1 MTRIK
6 RQFLLMGE
14 VCRILSIRE
23 QLLNPRNM
31 ITIEHHHQEAR
42 MHMDTHSGVSTDDPQ
57 RQTRQL
63 CQEENMIN
71 NLAQAVEMLLLGL
84 SSSSGQ

>member
-23 QLLNPRNM
+23 QLLNLRNM

-42 MHMDTHSGVSTDDPQ
+42 MHMDTHSGGSTDDPQ

-63 CQEENMIN
+63 CQEENIIN
-71 NLAQAVEMLLLGL
+71 NLAQAVEVLLLGL
-84 SSSSGQ
+84 

>member
-6 RQFLLMGE
+6 RQFLFMGE

-23 QLLNPRNM
+23 QLLNLRNV

-42 MHMDTHSGVSTDDPQ
+42 MHMDTHSGGSTDAPQ
-57 RQTRQL
+57 RQTQQL
-63 CQEENMIN
+63 CQEENIIN
-71 NLAQAVEMLLLGL
+71 NLAQDVEMLFLGL
-84 SSSSGQ
+84 